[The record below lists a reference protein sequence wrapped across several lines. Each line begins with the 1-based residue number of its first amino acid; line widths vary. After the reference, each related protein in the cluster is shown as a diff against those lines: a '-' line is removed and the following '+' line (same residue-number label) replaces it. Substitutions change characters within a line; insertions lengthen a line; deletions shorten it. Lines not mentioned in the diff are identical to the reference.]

1 MKGSTAKLTQ
11 ATRMHPLVAGA
22 AASVIVLSAVGVG
35 AFTGIIPNALSQK
48 TGDAAATAPAVPGSA
63 AKASRCPICGVVES
77 VRTVELRGQASGIGA
92 VTGGLTGAVLG
103 NTLGR
108 GRGNTAMTIIGA
120 AGGAL
125 AGNEIEKNVNKHYAY
140 RVTIRMDDGSVR
152 AISQSTPPPFAVG
165 DKVRLVDGN
174 LTRA

>member
-1 MKGSTAKLTQ
+1 MTE

-22 AASVIVLSAVGVG
+22 AASVIVLSVVGIG

-48 TGDAAATAPAVPGSA
+48 TGDAAATAPAAPGGA
-63 AKASRCPICGVVES
+63 GKAIRCPACGVVES
-77 VRTVELRGQASGIGA
+77 VRTVELRGQASGLGA

-103 NTLGR
+103 NTMGR

-125 AGNEIEKNVNKHYAY
+125 AGNEIEKNVKKHYVY
-140 RVTIRMDDGSVR
+140 RVTVRMDDGSMR
-152 AISQSTPPPFAVG
+152 ALSQSTPPAFAVG